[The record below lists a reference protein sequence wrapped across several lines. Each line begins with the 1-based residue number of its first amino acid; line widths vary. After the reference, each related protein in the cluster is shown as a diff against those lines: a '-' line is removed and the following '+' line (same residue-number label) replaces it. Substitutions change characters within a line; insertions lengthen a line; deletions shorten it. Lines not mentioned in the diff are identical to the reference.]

1 MGTDINLHAERLCNG
16 LWVYAEALEE
26 YELRHYEFFAILADV
41 KNPIRSTE
49 PFDSISSN
57 RGFPEDISKES
68 RDDLLLMSGHS
79 PGWVM
84 YRELLDFD
92 WDSKT
97 ILRTA
102 VVTNNLVPYFR
113 DGKFY
118 RHEIKEAYGLA
129 NSGPGPRVTWTETY
143 RESVGKNYL
152 NELFCKLDQIGQP
165 DSVRLLFS
173 FDT

>member
-1 MGTDINLHAERLCNG
+1 MGTDINLHAERFCNHQ
-16 LWVYAEALEE
+16 WEYAENLEE
-26 YELRHYEFFAILADV
+26 FEIRDYEFFAILANV

-49 PFDSISSN
+49 PFDSITSN
-57 RGFPEDISKES
+57 RGFP
-68 RDDLLLMSGHS
+68 DDLSKATRNNSLLMMGHS

-92 WDSKT
+92 WNKKT
-97 ILRTA
+97 ILRSA
-102 VVTNNLVPYFR
+102 VVSPNLVKYFR

-118 RHEIKEAYGLA
+118 RHEIKEAYSMA
-129 NSGPGPRVTWTETY
+129 DSGPGPRVTWTESY

-152 NELFCKLDQIGQP
+152 NELFCKLDQIGHP

-173 FDT
+173 FDS